1 MKIKILPMKTLLL
14 STIILSAGLVA
25 SSTVNAQPQQY
36 PGYLLIYDNPDETIT
51 LTAHGMAGFT
61 TVSSPTYG
69 ATYGPSTVT
78 QTVPEG
84 NTLTADII
92 WGFGYAYQGDKKIY
106 FTEENNPTV
115 VSDILTLHFLP
126 QVYIYGNYPSHMSA
140 MFQSG
145 VDQPLSSF
153 AIQPG
158 DYVTSEAVGTVG
170 FGDSPGTSLDGGGGY
185 ATFGGAVYLPTEVP
199 EPTTLML
206 IPLGVGVIWLL
217 RKSRAA

>member
-1 MKIKILPMKTLLL
+1 MKIKTLPMKTLPL
-14 STIILSAGLVA
+14 SAIILSACLVA

-51 LTAHGMAGFT
+51 LTAHGIAGFT
-61 TVSSPTYG
+61 TINGTTYG
-69 ATYGPSTVT
+69 TSTGT

-84 NTLTADII
+84 SVLTADII
-92 WGFGYAYQGDKKIY
+92 WGFGFAYQGDKKIY
-106 FTEENNPTV
+106 FTEENNPNV

-126 QVYIYGNYPSHMSA
+126 QVYIYGNYPSHMTA

-145 VDQPLSSF
+145 VDQPLSAF

-158 DYVTSEAVGTVG
+158 DYVTSETVGTLT
-170 FGDSPGTSLDGGGGY
+170 FSDNPGTSLDPGLGGY
-185 ATFGGAVYLPTEVP
+185 STFGGAVYFPVAEVP

-206 IPLGVGVIWLL
+206 IPLGVCAVWL
-217 RKSRAA
+217 RRQSRTA